1 MTAAL
6 QVGADNILWYQQP
19 AGEWMEAMPAG
30 NGRLSAMVY
39 GGIARE
45 RIALGEISLW
55 SGKPDASNNDI
66 CGKDKLDEMRRCFFN
81 GDPER
86 GNELGNK
93 YLNGLGRSFGTH
105 LPLGDMV
112 ADFRYPCGQIRNYR
126 RSIDMDSSVV
136 AVTFS
141 CGAQTT
147 AGNT

>member
-81 GDPER
+81 VEPER
-86 GNELGNK
+86 CN
-93 YLNGLGRSFGTH
+93 
-105 LPLGDMV
+105 
-112 ADFRYPCGQIRNYR
+112 
-126 RSIDMDSSVV
+126 
-136 AVTFS
+136 
-141 CGAQTT
+141 
-147 AGNT
+147 

>member
-45 RIALGEISLW
+45 RIAFGEISLW

-93 YLNGLGRSFGTH
+93 YLNGLGRRKRRRHDRHH
-105 LPLGDMV
+105 LLGRDKQ
-112 ADFRYPCGQIRNYR
+112 REQG
-126 RSIDMDSSVV
+126 S
-136 AVTFS
+136 
-141 CGAQTT
+141 G
-147 AGNT
+147 GNQRGRTGLHTI